1 MGIRRDSQGRSEHP
15 ARRPETEKRVGTLRL
30 RDRQEHQTHSE
41 TLLWQGFP
49 QYGSNGPDRERLR
62 GTECGQC
69 HLRREQEQTGEDR
82 GHQFRGK
89 RSLLGQKTAAHTE
102 KDASGQPQ
110 HLPEFQAQRDRL
122 RRGQGESAR
131 LLQFAGIPQCR
142 HRAGFDVRYQR
153 QTHRHRHTDRGR
165 RQILHPQRIVG
176 RQQPI
181 LDRTAASHAG
191 YRKGRYLRQKDAPQT
206 AWHRP

>member
-1 MGIRRDSQGRSEHP
+1 MEPALFFRREGDSGTAARRHGEHRDIPPGATEGIQMGIRRDSQGRSEHP

-49 QYGSNGPDRERLR
+49 QYGGNGPDRERLR

-69 HLRREQEQTGEDR
+69 HLRREQEQAGEDR

-89 RSLLGQKTAAHTE
+89 RSLHGQKAAAHTE

-131 LLQFAGIPQCR
+131 LLQFAGIP
-142 HRAGFDVRYQR
+142 
-153 QTHRHRHTDRGR
+153 
-165 RQILHPQRIVG
+165 
-176 RQQPI
+176 
-181 LDRTAASHAG
+181 
-191 YRKGRYLRQKDAPQT
+191 
-206 AWHRP
+206 